1 MIRSTTSLFALA
13 GLTLAQAPIPSA
25 PLRAQPDAATA
36 PAVTEIREVG
46 PSRDIDL
53 VLCLDVSGSMQGL
66 INAAR
71 QNLWSI
77 VNDMA
82 TLKPQPRLRV
92 ALLTYGSPHYGKETG
107 FVSVQTEL
115 TDDLD
120 LVSQKLFALTTK
132 GGSEYVARVVKRSL
146 DDLKWSADPKAL
158 KLMFV
163 AGNEPATQ
171 DPMFAADDM
180 AKLAIQRGILVN
192 TIFCGS
198 QQKPEVEGWR
208 QVARLADGKF
218 AAIEQDQAVVIE
230 TPFDKQLQQLSVQL
244 NQTYVVYGAD
254 RGRWAANQVAQDE
267 NAFKL
272 NLAAVA
278 QRCQTKAGNLY
289 HNPRFD
295 LVDACKDPKFVLT
308 TVKKEDLP
316 EALRKLTPE
325 DLQKH
330 VDGMA
335 KKRATIQ
342 KQVAEIGKK
351 RDAFVLEERKK
362 LAGRGE
368 KLFEEAMLESV
379 RAQARSRGFERRVQ
393 PQVEE
398 APKPEEKAP
407 QAPKEEAAP
416 AQPAARIVAP
426 QKQQQQKQQKLVPAK
441 AGGKQVA
448 PKPSVVRN

>member
-1 MIRSTTSLFALA
+1 MIRSTTTLFALA
-13 GLTLAQAPIPSA
+13 GITFAQAPIPSVPMRPLDAA
-25 PLRAQPDAATA
+25 PAATA
-36 PAVTEIREVG
+36 TPAVTEIHEVS

-82 TLKPQPRLRV
+82 TLQPQPRLRV
-92 ALLTYGSPHYGKETG
+92 ALLTYGSPHYGKDSG
-107 FVSVQTEL
+107 FVSIQTEL

-120 LVSQKLFALTTK
+120 LVSQKLFALSTN

-146 DDLKWSADPKAL
+146 DDLKWSEDKQAL
-158 KLMFV
+158 KLIFV

-171 DPMFAADDM
+171 DPMFAAADI
-180 AKLAIQRGILVN
+180 AKQAIQRGILVN

-230 TPFDKQLQQLSVQL
+230 TPFDKQLQELSAQL
-244 NQTYVVYGAD
+244 NSTYVVYGAH
-254 RGRWAANQVAQDE
+254 RVQWAENQVAQDR
-267 NAFKL
+267 NATTL

-289 HNPRFD
+289 HNPRYD

-308 TVKKEDLP
+308 TVKKEHLP
-316 EALRKLTPE
+316 EKLQKMTPE
-325 DLQKH
+325 ELKAH

-335 KKRATIQ
+335 KKRGSIQ

-351 RDAFVLEERKK
+351 RDAYVLAERKK
-362 LAGRGE
+362 LAGQGE

-379 RAQARSRGFERRVQ
+379 RAQARSRGFARRAE
-393 PQVEE
+393 PKVEA

-407 QAPKEEAAP
+407 QAPQKEAVEARP
-416 AQPAARIVAP
+416 AKQPAGI
-426 QKQQQQKQQKLVPAK
+426 QQP
-441 AGGKQVA
+441 
-448 PKPSVVRN
+448 VVRK